1 MLAQPIIEAEKKWAQ
16 LVVTNAKSILIR
28 NKKVASGKLVNS
40 VRYRVESNGKIKF
53 LYDKDGKWVTQ
64 GRKRH
69 PGRGVNPK
77 GKFVASLKQWIGV
90 KGIRG
95 RGKDG
100 RFISNQSLA
109 YLIARG
115 INKKGIKPLPFMKMA
130 TKAAIKQLP
139 KILKPVVSK
148 SAKAQVLK
156 NIGLIKP

>member
-1 MLAQPIIEAEKKWAQ
+1 MLAQPIIEAQKRYAQ
-16 LVVTNAKSILIR
+16 LVVTNAKSILR
-28 NKKVASGKLVNS
+28 SNNKKASGNLIES
-40 VRYRVESNGKIKF
+40 VRYTVNSQGKITF

-90 KGIRG
+90 KGIKG

-130 TKAAIKQLP
+130 IKASIKQLP

-148 SAKAQVLK
+148 VVRKKIIDAIAAAK
-156 NIGLIKP
+156 P